1 MGAMMKRRTFI
12 NLAGMFA
19 AFWLPTLAR
28 ATQRD
33 PLTSPSAAP
42 NPVREDVP
50 EHSEGTIIRVI
61 GVGGAGGNTVDHMI
75 REGVGVSSVEF
86 IVANTDAQALN
97 RSLAGYQLQLGKDG
111 LGAGGNPEAGRN
123 AALEVRER
131 IADSLRGAHMVF
143 IVAGMGGGTGTG
155 AAPVIAEVARELGI
169 LTVAIVTKPFGFEG
183 NRLKVADA
191 GITELQ
197 KHVNSL
203 IVILNDKLL
212 DVLGGNASMV
222 EAFKAADDVS
232 RNAVGTIAD
241 MVNIPG
247 LVNVDFED
255 VRCIMDGMGMAMTG
269 SGSATGLDRA
279 RSAAEQAIASPLLE
293 GIPSFKAPG
302 VLVNITATRSLKM
315 REVNEIMNTVR
326 AFSDEDAHIIFGAAY
341 DESVGESIRVTVI
354 AAQHDRRYAS

>member
-1 MGAMMKRRTFI
+1 MKRRTFI
-12 NLAGMFA
+12 NLVGVVA
-19 AFWLPTLAR
+19 AFWLPSPAG
-28 ATQRD
+28 ANQRN
-33 PLTSPSAAP
+33 PLSPPSAAS
-42 NPVREDVP
+42 NPVQEDVP
-50 EHSEGTIIRVI
+50 EPSETTIIKVI

-75 REGVGVSSVEF
+75 REGVSGVDF
-86 IVANTDAQALN
+86 IVANTDTQALS
-97 RSLAGYQLQLGKDG
+97 RSLAGHQLQLGKNG
-111 LGAGGNPEAGRN
+111 LGAGANPQAGRN

-169 LTVAIVTKPFGFEG
+169 LTVAVVTKPFGFEG

-197 KHVNSL
+197 KNVNSL

-212 DVLGGNASMV
+212 DVLGEDVTMV
-222 EAFKAADDVS
+222 QAFRAADDVS
-232 RNAVGTIAD
+232 RNAVGAIAD
-241 MVNIPG
+241 LINIPG
-247 LVNVDFED
+247 LVAFDFED
-255 VRCIMDGMGMAMTG
+255 ARCVMDGMGMGMAMTG

-293 GIPSFKAPG
+293 GIPRFKALG

-326 AFSDEDAHIIFGAAY
+326 AFSDEDARIIFGVVY

-354 AAQHDRRYAS
+354 ATEHYIRYLS